1 MKMKE
6 GLLSVIIHAFLGY
19 LWVLFSERMGSY
31 ANAMGSWFMGCLLLA
46 AGTLLFFDV
55 VHRITPFN
63 TYKLTHPTKIIGFV
77 SFLVVVLVL
86 VLL

>member
-19 LWVLFSERMGSY
+19 LWVLFSERMVSY
-31 ANAMGSWFMGCLLLA
+31 ANAMFMGWLLLA

-63 TYKLTHPTKIIGFV
+63 TYKLTHPTKIIGFF